1 MLARVYLFISD
12 VFVDF
17 TKLFVG
23 INAVPQAEFC
33 VKMARRFT
41 DKARVLVVGYARTR

>member
-1 MLARVYLFISD
+1 MARVYLFISD

-17 TKLFVG
+17 AKLFVG
-23 INAVPQAEFC
+23 IYAVRQAEFC

-41 DKARVLVVGYARTR
+41 DKARLLVVGYTRTY